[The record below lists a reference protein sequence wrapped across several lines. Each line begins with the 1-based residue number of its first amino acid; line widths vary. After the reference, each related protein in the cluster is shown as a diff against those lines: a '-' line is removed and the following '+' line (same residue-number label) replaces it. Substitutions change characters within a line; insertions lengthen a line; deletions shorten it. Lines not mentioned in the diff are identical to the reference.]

1 MRLMIAAVAALVA
14 VPALAQDMAT
24 MDTDADGML
33 SMEEMTASM
42 PDMTEE
48 TFTSVDTNADGMI
61 DEAEYQAA
69 VDAGTITTEG

>member
-48 TFTSVDTNADGMI
+48 TFTAVDTNADGMI

>member
-1 MRLMIAAVAALVA
+1 MRLTIATLAAVIAL
-14 VPALAQDMAT
+14 PAMAQDMAT

-48 TFTSVDTNADGMI
+48 TFTSVDTNADGML
-61 DEAEYQAA
+61 DEAEYQAG